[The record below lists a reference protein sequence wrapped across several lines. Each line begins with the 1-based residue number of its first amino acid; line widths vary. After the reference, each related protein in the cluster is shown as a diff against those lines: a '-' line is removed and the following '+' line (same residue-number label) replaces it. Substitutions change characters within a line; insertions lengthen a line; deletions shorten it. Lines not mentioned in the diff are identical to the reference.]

1 MQKLIILNTRK
12 IKKIKEILIE
22 QFGYFPKNSYAFLQN
37 EKNRVFMVNKDLA
50 RVDLNKLRI
59 DRIGLYFA
67 EHKDNHVRLS
77 KEGAQ
82 FLARMAK
89 EEKKELKNVVELDEP
104 EMKTYFEGQD
114 IIKDLGPEARFILLK
129 YKKDIF
135 GCAKYKEGKIINFL
149 PKTHRGEV
157 IL

>member
-12 IKKIKEILIE
+12 VKKIKEILIK
-22 QFGYFPKNSYAFLQN
+22 QFGFFPKHDYAFLQN
-37 EKNRVFMVNKDLA
+37 EKNRIFMVNKDFG
-50 RVDLNKLRI
+50 RIDLDKLRI
-59 DRIGLYFA
+59 DRFGLYFA

-89 EEKKELKNVVELDEP
+89 EEKKELENVFELDEP
-104 EMKTYFEGQD
+104 EMRTYFKGQD
-114 IIKDLGPEARFILLK
+114 LIKDLGSEARLILLK

-135 GCAKYKEGKIINFL
+135 GCAKYKEGKILNFL
-149 PKTHRGEV
+149 PKIHRGEV